1 MTNEKGLPVEYKILP
16 GSIADITAFREFN
29 FDLPKSSIIYADK
42 AYNDYVLEDILR
54 DVDIH
59 LSPMRRKNSKRSKS
73 QSEVFIDHLKR
84 KLIETVGSSINR
96 LMPKSIH
103 SVTSRCFELKIL
115 IFLMGYTFLNLK

>member
-29 FDLPKSSIIYADK
+29 FDLPKSSVIYADK

-103 SVTSRCFELKIL
+103 SVTSSCFELKIL